1 MTRRRIFLWIQT
13 VLCILLC
20 VLSAAAIIGI
30 YRDGMTAHAAGEA
43 ASPIYT
49 REKVV
54 GRLAHVVPLF
64 TGSFLFTLV
73 GLLLG
78 IRDESRDKSDKD
90 AMATGKR
97 LMRGNTLKAVRICML
112 VLAITLIIHGI
123 FNGSMRDVL
132 FKAVRICAECVGLG

>member
-20 VLSAAAIIGI
+20 VLSAAAFIGI
-30 YRDGMTAHAAGEA
+30 YREGMTARAAGEA

-49 REKVV
+49 RETVV
-54 GRLAHVVPLF
+54 ERLAPIVPLF

-73 GLLLG
+73 GLFLG
-78 IRDESRDKSDKD
+78 IRDESPDKPVKD

-97 LMRGNTLKAVRICML
+97 VMRENTLKAVRICIL
-112 VLAITLIIHGI
+112 VLAFTLIIHGI

-132 FKAVRICAECVGLG
+132 FKAARICTECVGLG

>member
-30 YRDGMTAHAAGEA
+30 YREGVTAQAAGEA
-43 ASPIYT
+43 ASPIFT

-54 GRLAHVVPLF
+54 ERLAPVAPLF
-64 TGSFLFTLV
+64 IGSFLFTLA
-73 GLLLG
+73 GLLPG
-78 IRDESRDKSDKD
+78 IRDESRDKPAKD

-97 LMRGNTLKAVRICML
+97 EIKGNALKAVRVCML
-112 VLAITLIIHGI
+112 VLAIALIIHGI

-132 FKAVRICAECVGLG
+132 FKAVRICTECVGLG